1 MSKLDA
7 IESIGQVSRNRLEGA
22 GIDTVEKLLE
32 LGSTLNGR
40 QALSQSTGLSARR
53 ILNWV
58 NRADLARI
66 KGIGEEY
73 ADLLEAAGV
82 RNVPNLAER
91 DASQLHRRLK
101 EVNTSKRL
109 VRRVPAVSRVSNW
122 VVQAQG
128 LPPVV
133 DQ

>member
-1 MSKLDA
+1 MAKLDA
-7 IESIGQVSRNRLEGA
+7 IESIGKVSRNRLEQV

-32 LGSTLNGR
+32 LGSTLPGR
-40 QALSQSTGLSARR
+40 QELSQSTGLSARR

-91 DASQLHRRLK
+91 DADQLHRRLK

-128 LPPVV
+128 LPAVV